1 MLQAHFLSILI
12 FLPLVAALFLVI
24 LPERKNIYFKFIAL
38 GVSLVQLIIGVVLY
52 LSYSPSGSSY
62 SIEGF
67 QFVERFGWIKL
78 DLQSLGKLS
87 AEYFVGVDGLSIGLV
102 LLSIIIL
109 LIGAISS
116 WQIKENAKAYFSLYL
131 VLNASII
138 GCFVA
143 LDFLLFY
150 LFFEF
155 MLLPMYFLI
164 GIWGGPRRE
173 YASIKFFL
181 YTLMGS
187 IFILIVMIG
196 LYTSVIDPGATAVEL
211 GLISDSQSPTAAI
224 MKQVQDML
232 QAGQIPQDRLVRTF
246 NMVFMTD
253 SGNLIPD
260 SFLSTINTHFMLGLP
275 ARFAGFLLLFAGFAI
290 KVPVV
295 PFHTWL
301 PDAHV
306 EAPTPIS
313 VILAGV
319 LLKIGGYG
327 LFRTA
332 YLIFPDGAIN
342 YAWWVGCLGVISIIY
357 GAFNALASKDLKRL
371 IAFSS
376 VSHMG
381 FVLLG
386 LAALSVEG
394 VSGAIYQMISHG
406 FISAAL
412 FLIAGV
418 IYDRTADRL
427 IENYSGLASQMP
439 KYTVIVVIFFFASL
453 GLPGFSGFIA
463 EILVLL
469 GSFAS
474 AVVAG
479 IGILPRWMTLTA
491 VFGLVLS
498 AAYYLWTIQR
508 MFFGKYYVKRVPTES
523 IIDLNRKELLMFI
536 PLIIFVLVLGIF
548 PSVLLD
554 LINNSVVTF
563 VDTILNF

>member
-38 GVSLVQLIIGVVLY
+38 GGSLVQLIIGVVLY

-253 SGNLIPD
+253 S
-260 SFLSTINTHFMLGLP
+260 
-275 ARFAGFLLLFAGFAI
+275 
-290 KVPVV
+290 
-295 PFHTWL
+295 
-301 PDAHV
+301 
-306 EAPTPIS
+306 
-313 VILAGV
+313 
-319 LLKIGGYG
+319 
-327 LFRTA
+327 
-332 YLIFPDGAIN
+332 
-342 YAWWVGCLGVISIIY
+342 
-357 GAFNALASKDLKRL
+357 
-371 IAFSS
+371 
-376 VSHMG
+376 
-381 FVLLG
+381 
-386 LAALSVEG
+386 
-394 VSGAIYQMISHG
+394 
-406 FISAAL
+406 
-412 FLIAGV
+412 
-418 IYDRTADRL
+418 
-427 IENYSGLASQMP
+427 
-439 KYTVIVVIFFFASL
+439 
-453 GLPGFSGFIA
+453 
-463 EILVLL
+463 
-469 GSFAS
+469 
-474 AVVAG
+474 
-479 IGILPRWMTLTA
+479 
-491 VFGLVLS
+491 
-498 AAYYLWTIQR
+498 
-508 MFFGKYYVKRVPTES
+508 
-523 IIDLNRKELLMFI
+523 
-536 PLIIFVLVLGIF
+536 
-548 PSVLLD
+548 
-554 LINNSVVTF
+554 
-563 VDTILNF
+563 